1 MSAGE
6 SAAGSASV
14 LADAPW
20 FRATVLGQL
29 SLYLISAITAWTST
43 LTRTALIPLVALP
56 LALCVGAVLLISR
69 RWRWAGWRIVVGTIV
84 AAALEVALT
93 FLLVIAYSSANPA
106 WDLS

>member
-1 MSAGE
+1 MSTSE
-6 SAAGSASV
+6 SVGSAPV

-29 SLYLISAITAWTST
+29 SLYLIPAIMAWTST
-43 LTRTALIPLVALP
+43 LTGTALIPLVALP
-56 LALCVGAVLLISR
+56 LTLCVGTILLISKQWR
-69 RWRWAGWRIVVGTIV
+69 RAGGRIIAGTVV

-93 FLLVIAYSSANPA
+93 FLLVIAYSSANSG